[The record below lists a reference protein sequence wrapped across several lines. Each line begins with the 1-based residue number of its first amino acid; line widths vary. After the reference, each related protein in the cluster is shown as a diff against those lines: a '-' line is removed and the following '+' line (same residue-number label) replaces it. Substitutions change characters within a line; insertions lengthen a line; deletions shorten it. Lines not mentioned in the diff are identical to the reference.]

1 MVNNV
6 GVTEKTLNTTIGT
19 ETSDILNEDITIIS
33 GELGLGFLLF
43 DSAGTIGVI
52 TNFVDTTNFTVT
64 THATSYTIQVA
75 VTANATAT
83 DLASGKTAYVKSG
96 KITGT
101 LRDLPSGQQW
111 PAMYSKATKSS
122 NSIKIFAKPTADIIY
137 RKGANVT
144 VDLSNTNLVAAINQ
158 RYSSV
163 NT

>member
-6 GVTEKTLNTTIGT
+6 GTTSKVLNTEIGAIA
-19 ETSDILNEDITIIS
+19 SDILNEDITIIS

-43 DSAGTIGVI
+43 DSEGTIGVM
-52 TNFVDTTNFTVT
+52 TEFADVNNFTIT
-64 THATSYTIQVA
+64 TYATSYTIQVA
-75 VTANATAT
+75 VSTTATAA
-83 DLASGKTAYVKSG
+83 DLASGKTAYIKSG
-96 KITGT
+96 RITGT

-111 PAMYSKATKSS
+111 PASYSDATKSS

-158 RYSSV
+158 RYGSI